1 MDNEFQE
8 LEQDLQRLINRGKS
22 GARHKLSRDIS
33 ITLRRGQ
40 QQRIRQQLNVDGSP
54 YIKRKNSIKTV
65 QKRLRFI
72 YQGTV
77 RDLKNW
83 SGNKRQ
89 ITGWD
94 NDRNAIRTF
103 NSVNIERFLSIEAGA
118 ATKRTSKKQPMF
130 RRLRNAP
137 FLRLQ
142 ALPDSAGVGYTG
154 VTAKIAQIHQYGG
167 TDQVNPYVKADY
179 PARQLLGITKKDSD
193 NVLNQVFDFI
203 SRG

>member
-8 LEQDLQRLINRGKS
+8 LEQYLQRLINRGKS
-22 GARHKLSRDIS
+22 GARHKLSREIS

-40 QQRIRQQLNVDGSP
+40 QQRIRQQLNANGSP
-54 YIKRKNSIKTV
+54 YTKRKDSIKTV

-103 NSVNIERFLSIEAGA
+103 NRVDIDRSRRKPPPSAPVKKNRCFA
-118 ATKRTSKKQPMF
+118 AYTMPHSYAF
-130 RRLRNAP
+130 RHSPILPVPVIPVSRLKLPKYTNTAAP
-137 FLRLQ
+137 TR
-142 ALPDSAGVGYTG
+142 
-154 VTAKIAQIHQYGG
+154 
-167 TDQVNPYVKADY
+167 
-179 PARQLLGITKKDSD
+179 
-193 NVLNQVFDFI
+193 
-203 SRG
+203 

>member
-8 LEQDLQRLINRGKS
+8 LEHYLQRLINRGKS

-33 ITLRRGQ
+33 IILRRGQ
-40 QQRIRQQLNVDGSP
+40 QQRIRQQLNADGSP
-54 YIKRKNSIKTV
+54 YTKRKESIKTV

-94 NDRNAIRTF
+94 NNRNAIRTF
-103 NSVNIERFLSIEAGA
+103 NRVDIDRFLSVETEA
-118 ATKRTSKKQPMF
+118 TTQRTNKKQPMF
-130 RRLRNAP
+130 RRLRNAT

-142 ALPDSAGVGYTG
+142 ALPDSAGAGYVG
-154 VTAKIAQIHQYGG
+154 VAAKIAQIHQYGG

-179 PARQLLGITKKDSD
+179 PARQLLGITSKDSD

-203 SRG
+203 AQP